1 MSQVTITEALA
12 ELKTI
17 GKRLEKKKQFGLD
30 YLMRPEHVRDPLQ
43 GDGGSAQAVARERQS
58 ISDLQ
63 ERIVATRRAIQ
74 LANEGNMI
82 AIGDR
87 VRPIADWLVWRREIA
102 PQHQQLLAQ
111 LRQKIDQQRNDTLRR
126 GATLANSV
134 ESAKPGDIVV
144 NLNEQELAKEIEEVE
159 YILGTL
165 DGQLSLKNATI
176 LVDVG

>member
-1 MSQVTITEALA
+1 M
-12 ELKTI
+12 
-17 GKRLEKKKQFGLD
+17 
-30 YLMRPEHVRDPLQ
+30 
-43 GDGGSAQAVARERQS
+43 
-58 ISDLQ
+58 
-63 ERIVATRRAIQ
+63 
-74 LANEGNMI
+74 
-82 AIGDR
+82 
-87 VRPIADWLVWRREIA
+87 WRREIA